1 MIKKMT
7 VKAWTST
14 IVLVLFF
21 WGLGGYALYTYLPS
35 VFYIIQ
41 GYGPL
46 VKEPLSNIYGMTAFG
61 ALFILFGIVGVVS
74 TLVRSVKRRVEQ
86 FLEKHPDVTM
96 AQLDT
101 EFEAAEKMGAIWVGR
116 HFTFSE
122 KLRDAVLDNRDI
134 VWVFSR
140 TERRRN
146 VYTTYICYGLV
157 NGKEESTSVSD
168 TNLNKLYD
176 FYRTFPHIEVGND
189 PELSYQFKNDLP
201 AFLERKYRQNVQL

>member
-7 VKAWTST
+7 GKAWRTT
-14 IVLVLFF
+14 ILLVAFF
-21 WGLGGYALYTYLPS
+21 AGLGGYALYTYLPS
-35 VFYIIQ
+35 VFYIMQ

-46 VKEPLSNIYGMTAFG
+46 VKEPLGNIYGMTALG
-61 ALFILFGIVGVVS
+61 VIFILLAIVAVVA
-74 TLVRSVKRRVEQ
+74 TLVRSVSRRVAK
-86 FLEKHPDVTM
+86 FLEKHPNVTM

-101 EFEAAEKMGAIWVGR
+101 EFEAAEKMGDVWAGR

-122 KLRDAVLDNRDI
+122 KLSDVVLDNRDI

-140 TERRRN
+140 TVRSRN
-146 VYTTYICYGLV
+146 VYTTYVCFGLV
-157 NGKEESTSVSD
+157 NGKEDSVSVSGK
-168 TNLNKLYD
+168 NLDKLYD
-176 FYRTFPHIEVGND
+176 FYRTFPHIEVGDN